1 MSETQNLTKVPPQL
15 LLELRSIDK
24 TFPHGK
30 SQYSAL
36 ENISFKLFEGEFA
49 AIVGPSGCGKSTL
62 LRILNGLLPPTKG
75 EVYYKGKKFEGIN
88 LECGM
93 VFQSFGLLP
102 WLTVAENIEL
112 GLESRGI
119 FGAQARKKAAFYIDK
134 VGLDGHE
141 DAYPRELSGGMK
153 QRVGFARA
161 LAVEPEILLM
171 DEPFSALDPLTSIN
185 LREEILD
192 IWNDPHLRINTIVMV
207 THLIEEAVEMADR
220 VLIMG
225 PNPGRIIKDQIITLP
240 RPRDKN
246 SEGFQTLVNEIFSHI
261 A

>member
-1 MSETQNLTKVPPQL
+1 MTQTNSTSTQSAPL
-15 LLELRSIDK
+15 LLELKNINK
-24 TFPHGK
+24 KFPHGN
-30 SQYSAL
+30 SEYVAL
-36 ENISFKLFEGEFA
+36 ENITFKLFEGEFV

-62 LRILNGLLPPTKG
+62 LRILNGLLPPTTG
-75 EVYYKGKKFEGIN
+75 DVFYKSQKFLGIN
-88 LECGM
+88 MECGM

-161 LAVEPEILLM
+161 LAIEPEILLM

-192 IWNDPHLRINTIVMV
+192 IWNDPHLRINTVVMV

-220 VLIMG
+220 VLVMG
-225 PNPGRIIKDQIITLP
+225 PNPGRIIQDIPIKLA

-246 SEGFQTLVNEIFSHI
+246 SEGFQTLVNEIFIHI